1 MRRQE
6 ITHIPAVI
14 YARYS
19 SSGQREES
27 IEGQLRD
34 CREYARKNGLLVVGE
49 YIDKALTGRTDKRP
63 DFQRMLRDSERGV
76 FKVVICW
83 KMDRF
88 ARNRYDSAM
97 CKYKLK
103 KNGVRL
109 VYAMEAI
116 PEGPEGIILESVM
129 EGYAEYYSENLSQNV
144 KRGYYDSALE
154 LKTLGQKVL
163 GYRKGA
169 DGRFEIEPAGAA
181 IVRRIFSEYAAGER
195 AKDIIDRLN
204 KEGHRTVRGG
214 AFNKNSIRRILEN
227 EKYIG
232 VYEYRD
238 IRVEDGI
245 PVIVSRD
252 LFDKCN
258 QLIKRYHRAPAARRD
273 TSFLLTTKIFCGE
286 CGEAMTGDAG
296 TSRAGVV
303 HYYYI
308 CNGRRRHKCKK
319 ERVKKDQIEQAVITE
334 LVRLIHS
341 DEFIETVADLVMEYQ
356 AKERD
361 TSALNALEA
370 RQKEVE
376 KKIKNV
382 LAAIDAGIITP
393 TTKSHLMELEA
404 EKAAIEKGIAREI
417 IQEPNLERDQIIF
430 FLERFRNGDI
440 QDETYRIFL
449 IDTFLQAVY
458 VYDDRL
464 VITLNYSGENN
475 TVTKSLA
482 DEAAGGGG
490 VVCSCL
496 APLSALMGKC
506 RKSDADV
513 RKIKGLRR
521 FCFVPIQSRL
531 ESALFAF
538 SITACCK
545 NATGFVTIGLQRKNH
560 SPMQKGRKQY
570 VQYEK
575 RRIPNLKIEKSKQ
588 HDADGACRQNGHQ
601 FSGGIQLGARKFHA
615 GHFQITGACAD
626 FQRDNG

>member
-1 MRRQE
+1 MKTKKDTGE
-6 ITHIPAVI
+6 LIPAVI

-34 CREYARKNGLLVVGE
+34 CKEYAKKNGLLVVGE
-49 YIDKALTGRTDKRP
+49 YIDKALTGRSDKRP
-63 DFQRMLRDSERGV
+63 DFQRMLRDSERGA

-97 CKYKLK
+97 YKYKLK

-154 LKTLGQKVL
+154 LKTLGQTVL
-163 GYRKGA
+163 GYKKGP
-169 DGRFEIEPAGAA
+169 DGRFEIDPPAAA
-181 IVRRIFSEYAAGER
+181 IVRRIFEEYAAGER

-204 KEGHRTVRGG
+204 EEGHRTVRGG
-214 AFNKNSIRRILEN
+214 LFNKNSVRRILEN

-232 VYEYRD
+232 VYEFKD
-238 IRVEDGI
+238 IRVENGI
-245 PVIVSRD
+245 PPIVSKD
-252 LFDKCN
+252 LFEKCG
-258 QLIKRYHRAPAARRD
+258 QMVKLHHRAPAARRD

-296 TSRAGVV
+296 TSRTGVV

-319 ERVKKDQIEQAVITE
+319 ERVKKDQIEQAVVNE

-341 DEFIETVADLVMEYQ
+341 DDFIEKVADLVMEFQ

-361 TSALNALEA
+361 DSALHALEA

-376 KKIKNV
+376 KKIKNT

-393 TTKSHLMELEA
+393 STKSHLMELEA
-404 EKAAIEKGIAREI
+404 EKANIEKGIAREI
-417 IQEPNLERDQIIF
+417 IREPDLERDQIVF
-430 FLERFRNGDI
+430 FLERFRDGDI
-440 QDETYRIFL
+440 QDEAYRLFL

-464 VITLNYSGENN
+464 VITLNYSGDNN

-490 VVCSCL
+490 SGCSCF
-496 APLSALMGKC
+496 APSGALNGANLNQPKIRIFWIKRVIGVVAPFGGELQKQC
-506 RKSDADV
+506 RK
-513 RKIKGLRR
+513 
-521 FCFVPIQSRL
+521 
-531 ESALFAF
+531 
-538 SITACCK
+538 
-545 NATGFVTIGLQRKNH
+545 
-560 SPMQKGRKQY
+560 
-570 VQYEK
+570 
-575 RRIPNLKIEKSKQ
+575 
-588 HDADGACRQNGHQ
+588 
-601 FSGGIQLGARKFHA
+601 
-615 GHFQITGACAD
+615 
-626 FQRDNG
+626 